1 MPTFKKKE
9 KRLGWVRK
17 EKIWAIRLMC
27 NEDSVKEENTT
38 RKPNKYEMKE
48 FKTRSKGINNN
59 IDIVSTN
66 WMCSSKIYVEI
77 QTPKGTLG
85 VNYVIRMEPHEWY

>member
-1 MPTFKKKE
+1 
-9 KRLGWVRK
+9 
-17 EKIWAIRLMC
+17 MC

-48 FKTRSKGINNN
+48 FKTRLKGINNN

-66 WMCSSKIYVEI
+66 
-77 QTPKGTLG
+77 
-85 VNYVIRMEPHEWY
+85 